1 MRFIQET
8 HIRCYVATVDP
19 KIIQKTKELCDSF
32 SRNGREIN
40 IHSHE
45 IIKKEFNI
53 SQIKLWD

>member
-1 MRFIQET
+1 MWLQFILKLCRKQKN
-8 HIRCYVATVDP
+8 YVTASPEITDG
-19 KIIQKTKELCDSF
+19 L
-32 SRNGREIN
+32 GREIN